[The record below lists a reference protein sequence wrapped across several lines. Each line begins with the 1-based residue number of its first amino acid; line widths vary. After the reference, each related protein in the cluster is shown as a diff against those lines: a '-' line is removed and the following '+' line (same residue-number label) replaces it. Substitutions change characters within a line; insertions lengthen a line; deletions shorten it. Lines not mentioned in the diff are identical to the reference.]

1 MNIFITEIHDFV
13 EYNKVSALKYVLN
26 ISKKVNR

>member
-1 MNIFITEIHDFV
+1 MNMLITEIYDFV
-13 EYNKVSALKYVLN
+13 EYDKVSALKYVLN